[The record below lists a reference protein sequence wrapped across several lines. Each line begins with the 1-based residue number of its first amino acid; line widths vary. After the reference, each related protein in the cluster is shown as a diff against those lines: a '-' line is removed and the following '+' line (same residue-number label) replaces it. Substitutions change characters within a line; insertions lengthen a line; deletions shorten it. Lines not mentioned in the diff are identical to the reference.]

1 MAVTKINLW
10 NDALNELAAA
20 PVNSVDEASLEAKQC
35 RACYDRVVAE
45 MLEAHDWSFQLARQP
60 LAPLTLDRP
69 GEWLYAYAAPSDIA
83 KALGIVRQLVVDPLV
98 LIYPGA
104 DQRPAIPYLLDKNTI
119 YTNISPASFA
129 YVSSNVNL
137 AGMSQRCGRAISLE
151 MAVRMAIPLKK
162 NRELK
167 GDLIKQAQVAMERA
181 IADDMNRSPVQT
193 PDYVTDVEIARN
205 GYGDSLEPPLG
216 V

>member
-98 LIYPGA
+98 LIYPAPIRGRRSPTFSTRTRSIPTSA
-104 DQRPAIPYLLDKNTI
+104 RPA
-119 YTNISPASFA
+119 SPTSAA
-129 YVSSNVNL
+129 
-137 AGMSQRCGRAISLE
+137 
-151 MAVRMAIPLKK
+151 
-162 NRELK
+162 
-167 GDLIKQAQVAMERA
+167 
-181 IADDMNRSPVQT
+181 T
-193 PDYVTDVEIARN
+193 
-205 GYGDSLEPPLG
+205 
-216 V
+216 